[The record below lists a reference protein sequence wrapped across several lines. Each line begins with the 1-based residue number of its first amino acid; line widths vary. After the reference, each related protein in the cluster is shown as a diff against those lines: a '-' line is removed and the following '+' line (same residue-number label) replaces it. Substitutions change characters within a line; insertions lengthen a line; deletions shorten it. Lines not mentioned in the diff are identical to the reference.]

1 MLWLLARTSV
11 GLVYQCCLAVVAVVV
26 IVLVVGVVFVF
37 DGPVVLV
44 LVCICDPIA
53 ADKHRKLALVEI
65 HLTEVA
71 AGMSV

>member
-1 MLWLLARTSV
+1 MLWVLARSLV

-26 IVLVVGVVFVF
+26 IVLVVGVVFVV
-37 DGPVVLV
+37 DGAVVLV

-53 ADKHRKLALVEI
+53 ADNQRKMALAEI

-71 AGMSV
+71 AGM